1 MFRERTVLILGL
13 LALWACSSLA
23 PVQAEVLRFYI
34 GTYTGPDAGGIYQ
47 ATLDTETGALGPA
60 SVAGAV
66 KNPSFLAVHPAD
78 STLWYSVCEFV
89 TADGKP
95 TGGVAAWRQDPAT
108 GRLTLLGQSSSGG
121 AGPCHLTVDRR
132 GKFVLVANYGGGSVA
147 SLPLDPQGNV
157 GPAVDVQQHR
167 GSGAN
172 PSRQQAPHAH
182 SVNLDAAGN
191 FAFVADLGLDQV
203 FVYRL
208 IPETGRLVP
217 HDPPAVRVTAGAG
230 PRHLGVHPSGKFVYV
245 INELGN
251 TISVFGYDAQAGKLS
266 PLQELGT
273 LPQGFA
279 GESYTA
285 EVVAHPNGRFVYGSN
300 RGHDSVAVFAV
311 DAATGRLT
319 ARGHQST
326 GGQTPRNFAIDPTGR
341 WLLAENQKSNS
352 VVVFAIDGDSGALR
366 ETGHRLEV
374 PSPVC
379 IRFTPPAA
387 K

>member
-1 MFRERTVLILGL
+1 
-13 LALWACSSLA
+13 
-23 PVQAEVLRFYI
+23 
-34 GTYTGPDAGGIYQ
+34 
-47 ATLDTETGALGPA
+47 
-60 SVAGAV
+60 
-66 KNPSFLAVHPAD
+66 
-78 STLWYSVCEFV
+78 
-89 TADGKP
+89 
-95 TGGVAAWRQDPAT
+95 
-108 GRLTLLGQSSSGG
+108 
-121 AGPCHLTVDRR
+121 
-132 GKFVLVANYGGGSVA
+132 
-147 SLPLDPQGNV
+147 
-157 GPAVDVQQHR
+157 
-167 GSGAN
+167 
-172 PSRQQAPHAH
+172 
-182 SVNLDAAGN
+182 
-191 FAFVADLGLDQV
+191 V

-217 HDPPAVRVTAGAG
+217 HDPPAARVTAGAG
-230 PRHLGVHPSGKFVYV
+230 PRHLAVHPSGKFVYV

-311 DAATGRLT
+311 DAAT
-319 ARGHQST
+319 
-326 GGQTPRNFAIDPTGR
+326 

>member
-1 MFRERTVLILGL
+1 MTRVGRWAPLLLGGL
-13 LALWACSSLA
+13 WGMLALGTA
-23 PVQAEVLRFYI
+23 QAEGLRFYI

-47 ATLDTETGALGPA
+47 STLDTETGALGPA
-60 SVAGAV
+60 TVAGEV
-66 KNPSFLAVHPAD
+66 KNPSFLAAHPAD
-78 STLWYSVCEFV
+78 PTLWYSVCEFV
-89 TADGKP
+89 AADGKP

-132 GKFVLVANYGGGSVA
+132 GKHVLVANYGGGSVA
-147 SLPLDPQGNV
+147 SLPLDPQGKV
-157 GPAVDVQQHR
+157 GPVVDVRQHQ

-172 PSRQQAPHAH
+172 PNRQQAPHAH
-182 SVNLDAAGN
+182 SVNLDVAGN

-203 FVYRL
+203 LVYRL
-208 IPETGRLVP
+208 VPETGRLVP
-217 HDPPAVRVTAGAG
+217 HDPPAARVTAGAG
-230 PRHLGVHPSGKFVYV
+230 PRHLAVHPSGQFVYV

-251 TISVFGYDAQAGKLS
+251 TISVFGYDPQAGKLT
-266 PLQELGT
+266 PRQEIGT
-273 LPQGFA
+273 LPEGFA

-285 EVVAHPNGRFVYGSN
+285 EVVVHPNGRFVYGSN
-300 RGHDSVAVFAV
+300 RGHDSVAVFEV
-311 DAATGRLT
+311 EGSTGRLT
-319 ARGHQST
+319 PRGHQAT

-352 VVVFAIDGDSGALR
+352 VVVFAIDGASGALR

-379 IRFTPPAA
+379 IRFTQPTT